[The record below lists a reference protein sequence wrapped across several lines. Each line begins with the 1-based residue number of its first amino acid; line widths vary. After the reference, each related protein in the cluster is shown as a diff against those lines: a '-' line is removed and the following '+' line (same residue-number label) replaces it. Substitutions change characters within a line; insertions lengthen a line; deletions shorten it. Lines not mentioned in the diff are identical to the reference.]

1 MKKIFT
7 WALLLSG
14 PWAWAQEPVQVPGV
28 PVITD
33 TVKQTEV
40 VPTMP
45 VTGNVHSQ
53 NALQIT
59 AAITG
64 QLEFVA
70 EPGTALAPGDVI
82 VKMNT
87 QALELQQAEQQA
99 LIKRATAQLNYLETT
114 LRRQQDLVKAQS
126 IAANAVEQSESQ
138 RDVAASD
145 LEVAQLRLAQIQ
157 EQLERSVIKAQFHG
171 VVSQRD
177 RREGETVAAGTVLAA
192 VTDMDNLEIRAQVP
206 LRYAKFIQV
215 GQSLDLFAHE
225 INQQGVVKSLV
236 PAGNNRN
243 QSYELRLQ
251 FTNTHD
257 LTIGQLVSV
266 SVPMYQARS
275 SLVVNQ
281 DALVLRENG
290 TFVFKVSAAN
300 TVEQVSV
307 KANEN
312 VGDLIAIDA
321 DLKAGD
327 QVVIRGADN
336 LQPGTAVEIK
346 NSQG

>member
-1 MKKIFT
+1 MKKII
-7 WALLLSG
+7 AMVLLIG
-14 PWAWAQEPVQVPGV
+14 GQWVMAQTAGSPPSV

-33 TVKQTEV
+33 TVKQTAV

-45 VTGNVHSQ
+45 VTGNVYSQ

-59 AAITG
+59 AAIAG
-64 QLEFVA
+64 QLDFVA
-70 EPGTALAPGDVI
+70 EPGTPLAPGDVI
-82 VKMNT
+82 VRMDT

-99 LIKRATAQLNYLETT
+99 LIKRAKAQLNYLETT
-114 LRRQQDLVKAQS
+114 LRRQQDLIKAQS
-126 IAANAVEQSESQ
+126 ISANAVEQTESQ

-145 LEVAQLRLAQIQ
+145 LEVAQLRLAQIE
-157 EQLERSVIKAQFHG
+157 EQLGRSVIKAQFHG

-177 RREGETVAAGTVLAA
+177 RREGETVAAGIVIAA
-192 VTDMDNLEIRAQVP
+192 ITDLENLEIRAQVP
-206 LRYAKFIQV
+206 LRYARYIHV
-215 GQSLDLFAHE
+215 GQLLDVFAHE

-243 QSYELRLQ
+243 QAYELRLQ
-251 FTNTHD
+251 FSNDHD

-290 TFVFKVSAAN
+290 TFVFKVSAEN

-321 DLKAGD
+321 ELKAGD
-327 QVVIRGADN
+327 QVVIRGADS
-336 LQPGTAVEIK
+336 LQPGTPVEIK
-346 NSQG
+346 NNQG